1 MTSATFLGLFRVV
14 YPFFVSAQSQ
24 SSQPFFFSSSLPTY
38 PAALS
43 PPRAD
48 FIFTSPPCLL
58 LPSRSMPVWPM
69 VAAPART
76 KRATAFG
83 AWARK
88 RLQQAAVGMRTVQR
102 IPLPFLPSPFLGWP
116 RARDDDRHILSYIA
130 RAAPHS
136 ARSHGLSSAAP
147 DPNLGRNEVE
157 GGRGR
162 EKENVCEEH

>member
-1 MTSATFLGLFRVV
+1 MPNQRNL
-14 YPFFVSAQSQ
+14 
-24 SSQPFFFSSSLPTY
+24 SSSPHLCLPN
-38 PAALS
+38 PS

-48 FIFTSPPCLL
+48 FIFTSPPCLF

-83 AWARK
+83 VWARK

-116 RARDDDRHILSYIA
+116 RARDDDRHILSYITSRA
-130 RAAPHS
+130 RATVSAAPHS
-136 ARSHGLSSAAP
+136 TAP
-147 DPNLGRNEVE
+147 LAPAPPRTQTWGGTRE
-157 GGRGR
+157 GER
-162 EKENVCEEH
+162 ERAGKGECVREEH